1 MFFRTLYSKLLFT
14 ILFITICSLGIL
26 GFISYD
32 EQKEILSKQIE
43 SSLHFASNSVSGE
56 INEFI
61 YERLSDIDFLR
72 KNPILT
78 NPKSDPEDIKNE
90 FFQFIDSHDKYFYG
104 SILLDKEG
112 IVIADM
118 GDGML
123 GANLSTRTWVSQAN
137 SKGIYFSDIYLSPVI
152 NRPLVVL
159 AARVEDREGGH
170 LGTVS
175 TSIDLDAFWDLIDR
189 FSKQSNQANSHEL
202 AFIIND
208 KGEIIAHP
216 ERSYI
221 FNVNFYENN
230 GVEKEKLLKALQSH
244 DILMNEDKS
253 YSYSFSKINHV
264 NGFNNNWYVVI
275 SSPTSKMYE
284 PLEQLLVKYLVI
296 FIIVLCASII
306 LSIWL
311 TKYLTKPIYEL
322 VERVSSFGKGETP
335 KTNIKNTYEEV
346 VQLSS
351 SFNLMMEQIIDREH
365 EHRKASTILETTNY
379 GVFSISS
386 TYKKITTFNS
396 YCEELFKISKD
407 QVLGKSVEEIKSL
420 NIEVYRF
427 IKVID
432 FESFNS
438 TEVKH
443 KKIEFSLDLD
453 SKLYT
458 FSGTISSIPFSKED
472 CTNNDILVM
481 FTDITEQKI
490 LEKEI
495 LHSEKLNAIGQMAA
509 GIAHE
514 IRNPLTTIKGFLELE
529 NGANSSTSEY
539 KPLLINEIERINA
552 ILNSMLT
559 ISKPKTS
566 GKIVKTNINK
576 ILDETILLFVN
587 VLKNKDITVIKK
599 FAKIPDISVNDDY
612 LRQVFF
618 NMFQNA
624 NEAMDDGGSL
634 TIITSYQDNQFC
646 ISISDTGIGMEQQV
660 VDQLATP
667 FFTTKEQGNGLGLM
681 ISYRIIQD
689 LGGKI
694 NVQSEKNKGT
704 TFDIYIPNKAD
715 N

>member
-1 MFFRTLYSKLLFT
+1 MFFRTLYSKLLFI
-14 ILFITICSLGIL
+14 ILFISICSLGVL

-32 EQKEILSKQIE
+32 DQKEILANQIDRN
-43 SSLHFASNSVSGE
+43 LHFASESVSGE

-61 YERLSDIDFLR
+61 YERLADIDLLR
-72 KNPILT
+72 RNTVIT
-78 NPKSDPEDIKNE
+78 NFHGNSEEVKKE
-90 FFQFIDSHDKYFYG
+90 FYSFIESHDKYFYG
-104 SILLDKEG
+104 SILLNKKG

-123 GANLSTRTWVSQAN
+123 GANLSTRSWVDKAN
-137 SKGIYFSDIYLSPVI
+137 ENGIYFSDIYLSPVI

-159 AARVEDREGGH
+159 AARVEKSDGVH

-189 FSKQSNQANSHEL
+189 FSKQSSNANSHDL
-202 AFIIND
+202 AFLMNG

-221 FNVNFYENN
+221 FNVNFFNYY
-230 GVEKEKLLKALQSH
+230 GVEKEKLKDALQNKE
-244 DILMNEDKS
+244 ILLSEDE
-253 YSYSFSKINHV
+253 SYSFSVSKIQHV
-264 NGFNNNWYVVI
+264 NGFNNDWYVVI
-275 SSPTSKMYE
+275 SSPTNKMYE
-284 PLEQLLVKYLVI
+284 PLRQLLVKYLFI
-296 FIIVLCASII
+296 FIIVLLTSII

-322 VERVSSFGKGETP
+322 VERVSIFGEGKTP
-335 KTNIKNTYEEV
+335 QNKINNTYKEV
-346 VQLSS
+346 IQLNA
-351 SFNLMMEQIIDREH
+351 SFDLMMEQIINREH
-365 EHRKASTILETTNY
+365 EYRKAATILETTNY
-379 GVFSISS
+379 GVISISS
-386 TYKKITTFNS
+386 TNKKITTFNS
-396 YCEELFKISKD
+396 YCEDLFSISKD
-407 QVLGKSVEEIKSL
+407 QVVGKSIENIKSI
-420 NIEVYRF
+420 NIEIFRF
-427 IKVID
+427 ISVID
-432 FESFNS
+432 FDSFNS
-438 TEVKH
+438 NEIKH

-472 CTNNDILVM
+472 LSNNDLLVM

-495 LHSEKLNAIGQMAA
+495 FHSEKLNAIGQMAA

-529 NGANSSTSEY
+529 NDNNSSAGVY
-539 KPLLINEIERINA
+539 KPLLINEIERINS
-552 ILNSMLT
+552 ILNSMLS
-559 ISKPKTS
+559 ISKPKVS
-566 GKIVKTNINK
+566 NKVVKTNINQL
-576 ILDETILLFVN
+576 LDETILLFVN

-599 FAKIPDISVNDDY
+599 FSKIPEFYVNDDY

-624 NEAMDDGGSL
+624 NEAMESGGSL
-634 TIITSYQDNQFC
+634 TIKTSFEDDQFC
-646 ISISDTGIGMEQQV
+646 ISISDTGIGMEQHV
-660 VDQLATP
+660 VNQLATP

-689 LGGKI
+689 LGGEIK
-694 NVQSEKNKGT
+694 VQSEKNKGT
-704 TFDIYIPNKAD
+704 TFNIYIPTKAD